1 MALANRLCPVERI
14 HKEIPM
20 EFRWIAILAL
30 WTMLV
35 GPMLN
40 GPLASRPPQAAARR

>member
-1 MALANRLCPVERI
+1 
-14 HKEIPM
+14 M
-20 EFRWIAILAL
+20 EFRWIVVLAL

-40 GPLASRPPQAAARR
+40 APMGATKARSQPTKMRTR